1 MSKVEQ
7 LSLKMDKSEEMKTF
21 MRLLQD
27 FHHIVKDYA
36 KDTQQSQG

>member
-7 LSLKMDKSEEMKTF
+7 LSQKMDKSEEMKTF

-27 FHHIVKDYA
+27 FYHIVKDYA
-36 KDTQQSQG
+36 KDTQ